1 MNEIEYRFT
10 VRPLTMEEGGGY
22 LIEFPDLP
30 GCLSDGETIGEAIAN
45 GAGAKRDWFA
55 AMQEAG
61 RLAPL
66 PGGRSF
72 GRIFGQVGAA
82 DAEIP
87 ASRSG

>member
-61 RLAPL
+61 RPVSATQE
-66 PGGRSF
+66 PGV
-72 GRIFGQVGAA
+72 QCHTT
-82 DAEIP
+82 P
-87 ASRSG
+87 AVAHPSRSST